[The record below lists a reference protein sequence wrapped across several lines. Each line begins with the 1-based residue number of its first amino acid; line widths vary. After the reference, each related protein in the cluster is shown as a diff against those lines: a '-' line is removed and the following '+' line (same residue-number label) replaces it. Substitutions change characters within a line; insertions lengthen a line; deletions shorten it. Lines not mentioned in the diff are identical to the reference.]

1 MQSLP
6 EEPLVA
12 FHTTPTLSE
21 KFYTLREKVL
31 ERKPVLRHIVEKHG
45 DKVLYDYAKEYAQVN
60 LNPPIKRRQDELIGT
75 IQRIVT
81 ERLGDDVGVSV
92 GEQLKKYY
100 FVSTTDHHGAIC
112 HPFFLNGNLISSAT
126 YFDAS
131 DPVLSNII
139 VLACANISLNNS
151 SYPRGLLFHSNL
163 GNQQEMHRL
172 SFFPASDRLCPVYGY
187 RSYTHYDIERM
198 KQDIE
203 RKART
208 QAIAPTVA
216 QKLMYLIDTV
226 YASDQAL
233 SAATFSDQ
241 ITLTNTRL
249 WNQFFAP
256 NHIDA
261 PRLIYI
267 EQETVVSELLI
278 NYHLNHDTII
288 KHILFNP
295 KLESLIHKYFQ
306 GIRGAFSLFEQSGTY
321 FFWALPKGQKYRQ
334 QLWKRGEYLVTADE
348 SYRIALAPDAI
359 AEALRTKEIIPS
371 MLLTFMVLAFYYG
384 LKCLG
389 GFSQVNYLTLMKR
402 AYIKMLADLENYKSI
417 EVCARVQTK
426 ELCGEVTL
434 AFLKNS
440 EGTLMPATGLDLLL
454 YGNDMTWTQFVELSK
469 NVTLA
474 EALNPLMS
482 EFYKILFPENTRQAD
497 LAALTPEEITHLTG
511 LHEKIKP
518 CAIL

>member
-1 MQSLP
+1 M
-6 EEPLVA
+6 VA
-12 FHTTPTLSE
+12 THVTSTLAEKFHTL
-21 KFYTLREKVL
+21 KEKVL
-31 ERKPVLRHIVEKHG
+31 EQKPVLRHIIEKHG
-45 DKVLYDYAKEYAQVN
+45 NKVLYDYAKEYAQVN
-60 LNPPIKRRQDELIGT
+60 LNPPIQHRQDELIGT
-75 IQRIVT
+75 IQRLVT
-81 ERLGDDVGVSV
+81 ERLGVDVGKSVS
-92 GEQLKKYY
+92 EQLKKYY

-139 VLACANISLNNS
+139 VLACANVSLNNS

-187 RSYTHYDIERM
+187 RSYTEQDIERI

-203 RKART
+203 RKARA
-208 QAIAPTVA
+208 QAITTTVSE
-216 QKLMYLIDTV
+216 KLTHLIDTV
-226 YASDQAL
+226 YGSGQAL
-233 SAATFSDQ
+233 AAPTFSDQ
-241 ITLTNTRL
+241 VTLTNTRL

-256 NHIDA
+256 NHANA
-261 PRLIYI
+261 PRLIYL
-267 EQETVVSELLI
+267 EQETVVAELLI
-278 NYHLNHDTII
+278 DYHLNHDTII

-295 KLESLIHKYFQ
+295 KLEPLVKKYFQ
-306 GIRGAFSLFEQSGTY
+306 GIRGAFSLLEQSGTY

-348 SYRIALAPDAI
+348 SYRIALTPEAI

-371 MLLTFMVLAFYYG
+371 MLLTFVVLAFYYG

-389 GFSQVNYLTLMKR
+389 GFSQVNYLTFMKR

-434 AFLKNS
+434 AFLQNS
-440 EGTLMPATGLDLLL
+440 EKKLMPATGLDLLL
-454 YGNDMTWTQFVELSK
+454 HGNEMTWTQFVALSRS
-469 NVTLA
+469 VTVA
-474 EALNPLMS
+474 EALNPLMG
-482 EFYKILFPENTRQAD
+482 EFYKIIFPESARQAD
-497 LAALTPEEITHLTG
+497 LAAVTSEEITHHTG

-518 CAIL
+518 CATL